1 LERRVKVGKAGAPKP
16 PATATA
22 GAPAGNPVAQQMTLR
37 RLDRKIAALAESIS
51 PETVWGDYTQ
61 ICSYDD
67 AAEASKKALVR
78 EFLVQAR
85 SASVLDVGCNTGDYS
100 RIAADC
106 GAAVLSTDFDV
117 GAVDQMYRRLRKEP
131 ATIVPMVVDIA
142 NPSPGIGYLNAE
154 RPPFL
159 ERAQPD
165 CVLALAVIHH
175 LLVGA
180 NLPMAAIRDLFA
192 SIAQKHLVLE
202 FVPTDDV
209 MLRKLIEFRVNLFDS
224 ITLDHCLEVFG
235 EAFTLLR
242 KEAVRNSPRTLL
254 LFEKRMT

>member
-1 LERRVKVGKAGAPKP
+1 
-16 PATATA
+16 
-22 GAPAGNPVAQQMTLR
+22 
-37 RLDRKIAALAESIS
+37 
-51 PETVWGDYTQ
+51 
-61 ICSYDD
+61 
-67 AAEASKKALVR
+67 
-78 EFLVQAR
+78 
-85 SASVLDVGCNTGDYS
+85 
-100 RIAADC
+100 
-106 GAAVLSTDFDV
+106 
-117 GAVDQMYRRLRKEP
+117 
-131 ATIVPMVVDIA
+131 
-142 NPSPGIGYLNAE
+142 
-154 RPPFL
+154 
-159 ERAQPD
+159 
-165 CVLALAVIHH
+165 